1 VVTLFTVGY
10 GDMYW
15 GRAAGV
21 VLMISGIA
29 LFGGLTASLASLFV
43 EKEDKVVKKGD
54 HQHLRER
61 LDELAQS
68 VQRIE
73 KMLFEQQ
80 TVADD
85 ADDEEPRLGL
95 TSWEGRSHAS

>member
-1 VVTLFTVGY
+1 MTLFTVGY
-10 GDMYW
+10 GDMYPHTAW
-15 GRAAGV
+15 GRVAGV

-29 LFGGLTASLASLFV
+29 LFGWLTASLASLFV
-43 EKEDKVVKKGD
+43 ENEDKVAMKGD
-54 HQHLRER
+54 HQHLHER

-73 KMLFEQQ
+73 KMLSEQQ

-85 ADDEEPRLGL
+85 AEDKEPR
-95 TSWEGRSHAS
+95 